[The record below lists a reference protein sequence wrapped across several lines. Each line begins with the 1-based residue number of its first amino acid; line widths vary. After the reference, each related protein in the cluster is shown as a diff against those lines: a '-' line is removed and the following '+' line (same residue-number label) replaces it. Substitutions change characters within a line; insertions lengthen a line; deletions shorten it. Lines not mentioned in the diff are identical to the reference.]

1 MADVLKVAHNS
12 VTDPAGEKLID
23 GAGGDY
29 VYTVLSISLC
39 NVHASN
45 DETFSIWIN
54 DDDGGT
60 LRYIY
65 DTQSLP
71 AHSTFIHSDKIVLL
85 ASDSLNIGSPSASAT
100 IDVVVSY
107 LEQS

>member
-1 MADVLKVAHNS
+1 MADALKVAHNS
-12 VTDPAGEKLID
+12 ITDAAGEKLID

-39 NVHASN
+39 NTHVSN
-45 DETFSIWIN
+45 DETFSIWIA
-54 DDDGGT
+54 DDGGST
-60 LRYIY
+60 LRLIY

-85 ASDSLNIGSPSASAT
+85 AADELFVGSPSATAL